1 MSCFSNEFN
10 KSKEFIN
17 LSESVNADNAPVGV
31 IGLSDVSKCFVA
43 HSLCQKG
50 EKSFIITPDEATAVK
65 VQECLSELQDG
76 VLLYPTREMT
86 FVEVAGV
93 SRDFEH
99 IRLGV
104 LSRILQGDYSAVVMS
119 AAAACQYTMPP
130 EELEKRTFKI
140 SVNDEINIAELEKKL
155 VFAGYTR
162 YDQVDG
168 TSQFAVR
175 GGIIDIFP
183 TYLNEPVRIEF
194 WGDTVDT
201 ISSFDIDTQRRSGK
215 VDFIEITPANEVLVD
230 DNFKFADKIE
240 ALSKGLK
247 GKAIKAREKLNND
260 IDKLRQGLHLNCLD
274 KYLPLIYNSNGV
286 FDYDFDRLFVVES
299 ARVKEKM
306 IKQEKLNLEELKWFV
321 EDGTLCKGLDK
332 FNLNF
337 DELKSVYESIMQ
349 YIWIL
354 YLVEALT
361 HLSLTLQTSVFK
373 ALMRGAVLFL
383 SLRRNFFLFSRADI
397 RFA

>member
-1 MSCFSNEFN
+1 M
-10 KSKEFIN
+10 
-17 LSESVNADNAPVGV
+17 
-31 IGLSDVSKCFVA
+31 
-43 HSLCQKG
+43 
-50 EKSFIITPDEATAVK
+50 
-65 VQECLSELQDG
+65 QECLSELQDG

-140 SVNDEINIAELEKKL
+140 SVNDDINIAELEKKL

-337 DELKSVYESIMQ
+337 DELKSVYEKHNAIYMDSLPRGSFDTPVAHLANFRVQ
-349 YIWIL
+349 SFNAWSGTL
-354 YLVEALT
+354 SQLKDFAL
-361 HLSLTLQTSVFK
+361 LN
-373 ALMRGAVLFL
+373 LFCHK
-383 SLRRNFFLFSRADI
+383 SASPFISKNS
-397 RFA
+397 

>member
-337 DELKSVYESIMQ
+337 DELKSVYEKQ

-383 SLRRNFFLFSRADI
+383 SLRRSFFLFSRADI

>member
-1 MSCFSNEFN
+1 M
-10 KSKEFIN
+10 
-17 LSESVNADNAPVGV
+17 
-31 IGLSDVSKCFVA
+31 
-43 HSLCQKG
+43 
-50 EKSFIITPDEATAVK
+50 
-65 VQECLSELQDG
+65 
-76 VLLYPTREMT
+76 
-86 FVEVAGV
+86 
-93 SRDFEH
+93 
-99 IRLGV
+99 
-104 LSRILQGDYSAVVMS
+104 SRILQGDYSAVVMS

-332 FNLNF
+332 FNLILTSLNLF
-337 DELKSVYESIMQ
+337 TKSIMQ

-354 YLVEALT
+354 YLVEALI

-383 SLRRNFFLFSRADI
+383 SLRRNFSLFLKADI

>member
-140 SVNDEINIAELEKKL
+140 SVNDEINKAELEKKL

-274 KYLPLIYNSNGV
+274 KYLPLIYNSGSIAS
-286 FDYDFDRLFVVES
+286 L
-299 ARVKEKM
+299 
-306 IKQEKLNLEELKWFV
+306 
-321 EDGTLCKGLDK
+321 DGGCSTKAVQKIIYSNSTL
-332 FNLNF
+332 
-337 DELKSVYESIMQ
+337 
-349 YIWIL
+349 
-354 YLVEALT
+354 
-361 HLSLTLQTSVFK
+361 
-373 ALMRGAVLFL
+373 
-383 SLRRNFFLFSRADI
+383 
-397 RFA
+397 

>member
-1 MSCFSNEFN
+1 LSCFSNEFN

-50 EKSFIITPDEATAVK
+50 EKSFIIIPDEATAVK

-155 VFAGYTR
+155 AFAGYTR

-321 EDGTLCKGLDK
+321 VRFAKGLINLILILT
-332 FNLNF
+332 NLNLF
-337 DELKSVYESIMQ
+337 TKSIMQ

-361 HLSLTLQTSVFK
+361 HLSLTLQTSMFK

>member
-10 KSKEFIN
+10 KSKEFQN
-17 LSESVNADNAPVGV
+17 LSKSVNTLNAPVGV
-31 IGLSDVSKCFVA
+31 IGLSDVAKCFAA
-43 HSLCQKG
+43 HSLCQNG
-50 EKSFIITPDEATAVK
+50 EKAFVITPDEATAVK

-104 LSRILQGDYSAVVMS
+104 LSRILQGDYSAIVMS
-119 AAAACQYTMPP
+119 AGAACQYTMPP

-140 SVNDEINIAELEKKL
+140 SVNDEININELEKKL

-201 ISSFDIDTQRRSGK
+201 ISSFDIDTQRRSGS
-215 VDFIEITPANEVLVD
+215 VDFIEITPANEVLVED
-230 DNFKFADKIE
+230 DLKLADKIE
-240 ALSKGLK
+240 ALSKSLK
-247 GKAIKAREKLNND
+247 GKAIKARGKLESD
-260 IDKLRQGLHLNCLD
+260 VDKLRQEGHLNCLD
-274 KYLPLIYNSNGV
+274 KYLPLIYKSNGI
-286 FDYDFDRLFVVES
+286 FDYEFDRLFVIES
-299 ARVKEKM
+299 E
-306 IKQEKLNLEELKWFV
+306 
-321 EDGTLCKGLDK
+321 
-332 FNLNF
+332 
-337 DELKSVYESIMQ
+337 
-349 YIWIL
+349 
-354 YLVEALT
+354 
-361 HLSLTLQTSVFK
+361 
-373 ALMRGAVLFL
+373 RGK
-383 SLRRNFFLFSRADI
+383 
-397 RFA
+397 

>member
-76 VLLYPTREMT
+76 VLIYPTREMT

-162 YDQVDG
+162 SGRCWQ
-168 TSQFAVR
+168 
-175 GGIIDIFP
+175 
-183 TYLNEPVRIEF
+183 
-194 WGDTVDT
+194 
-201 ISSFDIDTQRRSGK
+201 SGK
-215 VDFIEITPANEVLVD
+215 
-230 DNFKFADKIE
+230 
-240 ALSKGLK
+240 
-247 GKAIKAREKLNND
+247 
-260 IDKLRQGLHLNCLD
+260 
-274 KYLPLIYNSNGV
+274 
-286 FDYDFDRLFVVES
+286 
-299 ARVKEKM
+299 
-306 IKQEKLNLEELKWFV
+306 
-321 EDGTLCKGLDK
+321 
-332 FNLNF
+332 
-337 DELKSVYESIMQ
+337 
-349 YIWIL
+349 
-354 YLVEALT
+354 
-361 HLSLTLQTSVFK
+361 
-373 ALMRGAVLFL
+373 
-383 SLRRNFFLFSRADI
+383 
-397 RFA
+397 